1 MIDDLAKRLRAA
13 LADADGLPDHNV
25 EFIESLVQ
33 AGEEQLAL
41 DTLCTQIYEYDIEV
55 DNAFRSRLEELGTS
69 LAVNVAYLLG
79 NPWADAPGGCESD
92 S

>member
-92 S
+92 G